1 MESNQIK
8 FLTLGIESSCD
19 DTSIAVIDDEL
30 NVLAEK
36 TASQIDSHKIW
47 GGVIPELA
55 SRMHQEAIMPLLD
68 DVLTTAGVKNPSKE
82 ISLIAA
88 TTGPGLMGSLLVGA
102 MTARALSFGWNVPF
116 TAVNHLEGHIFAN
129 LADAKNITP
138 PFISLIISGG
148 HTEIVWVKDFGN
160 YELLGTT
167 RDDAVGEAF
176 DKLSKFL
183 DLGYPGGPVLDKLA
197 QTGQA
202 IYNLPTPLCDTKE
215 IEFSFSG
222 LKTAAINLATN
233 LKEDSNKLG
242 KNFPL
247 NDLAASFQNTVCKIL
262 TSKLALAFE
271 KTGVKT
277 LTISGG
283 VAANSA
289 IRSALQDFCNK
300 RDITLYM
307 PQKHLCTDNGI
318 MIALAGYFAYKRG
331 EIINHRVSP
340 SWSLW

>member
-19 DTSIAVIDDEL
+19 DTSIAIIDNEL

-68 DVLTTAGVKNPSKE
+68 DVLATANIKDPTKE

-102 MTARALSFGWNVPF
+102 MTARALSFGWDIPF
-116 TAVNHLEGHIFAN
+116 TAVNHLEGHIFAT
-129 LADAKNITP
+129 LANAKDLTP

-148 HTEIVWVKDFGN
+148 HTEIVLVKDFGN

-183 DLGYPGGPVLDKLA
+183 DLGYPGGPVIDKLA
-197 QTGQA
+197 ETGKA

-222 LKTAAINLATN
+222 LKTATINLATQ
-233 LKEDSNKLG
+233 LKENFGKLDIDSH
-242 KNFPL
+242 L
-247 NDLAASFQNTVCKIL
+247 NDLAASFQDTVCKIL
-262 TSKLALAFE
+262 ISKLALAFD
-271 KTGVKT
+271 KTAVKT

-289 IRSALQDFCNK
+289 VRSALQDFCNK
-300 RDITLYM
+300 RNITLYM

-331 EIINHRVSP
+331 EITHHRVSP

>member
-1 MESNQIK
+1 MESNSIK

-19 DTSIAVIDDEL
+19 DTSIAVIDEEL

-68 DVLTTAGVKNPSKE
+68 DVLVEASVTNPAKE
-82 ISLIAA
+82 ISLIAS

-102 MTARALSFGWNVPF
+102 MTARALAFGWNVPF
-116 TAVNHLEGHIFAN
+116 TTVNHLEGHIFAAIAN
-129 LADAKNITP
+129 AKDLKP

-148 HTEIVWVKDFGN
+148 HTEIILVKDFGS

-167 RDDAVGEAF
+167 RDDAVGESF

-183 DLGYPGGPVLDKLA
+183 GLGYPGGPIIDKLA
-197 QTGQA
+197 ETGKVM
-202 IYNLPTPLCDTKE
+202 YDLPMPLCDTGE

-222 LKTAAINLATN
+222 LKTAAINLAAK
-233 LKEDSNKLG
+233 LKEEGRVFG
-242 KNFPL
+242 KNVPL
-247 NDLAASFQNTVCKIL
+247 NDIAASFQNTVCKIL
-262 TSKLALAFE
+262 TSKLALAFD
-271 KTGVKT
+271 KTGIKALT
-277 LTISGG
+277 LSGG

-289 IRSALQDFCNK
+289 IRSALCDFCNK
-300 RDITLYM
+300 RSITLYM

-318 MIALAGYFAYKRG
+318 MIAIAGYFAYKRG
-331 EIINHRVSP
+331 EVMNHRVSP

>member
-1 MESNQIK
+1 MK

-19 DTSIAVIDDEL
+19 DTSIAIIDNEL

-36 TASQIDSHKIW
+36 TASQVDSHKIW

-68 DVLTTAGVKNPSKE
+68 DVISSAGIKNPAKE
-82 ISLIAA
+82 ISLIAS

-102 MTARALSFGWNVPF
+102 MTARALSFGWSVPF
-116 TAVNHLEGHIFAN
+116 TAVNHLEGHIFATV
-129 LADAKNITP
+129 ADVKALRP

-167 RDDAVGEAF
+167 RDDAVGESF

-183 DLGYPGGPVLDKLA
+183 DLGYPGGPVIDKLA
-197 QTGQA
+197 KTGKA
-202 IYNLPTPLCDTKE
+202 IYNLPMPLCDTNE

-222 LKTAAINLATN
+222 LKTATINLAT
-233 LKEDSNKLG
+233 KLREEYS
-242 KNFPL
+242 KFDKDIPL
-247 NDLAASFQNTVCKIL
+247 NDLAASFQYTVCKIL
-262 TSKLALAFE
+262 TSKLALAFD
-271 KTGVKT
+271 KTGIKT

-289 IRSALQDFCNK
+289 IRSSLQNFCNK
-300 RDITLYM
+300 RNLTLYM
-307 PQKHLCTDNGI
+307 PQEHLCTDNGI

-331 EIINHRVSP
+331 NATNHRVSP

>member
-1 MESNQIK
+1 MEGHQVK

-19 DTSIAVIDDEL
+19 DTSIAIIDESL

-36 TASQIDSHKIW
+36 TASQIDSHKIF

-68 DVLTTAGVKNPSKE
+68 CVLAEAGVTNPSKE

-102 MTARALSFGWNVPF
+102 MTARALSYGWGVPF
-116 TAVNHLEGHIFAN
+116 TAVNHLEGHIFAALEEN
-129 LADAKNITP
+129 KNISP

-148 HTEIVWVKDFGN
+148 HTEIVLVRGFGK

-183 DLGYPGGPVLDKLA
+183 GLGYPGGPVIDKLA
-197 QTGQA
+197 SEGKAKYT
-202 IYNLPTPLCDTKE
+202 LPTPLCDTRE

-222 LKTAAINLATN
+222 LKTATINLATQ
-233 LKEDSNKLG
+233 LKEEFGENL
-242 KNFPL
+242 PL
-247 NDLAASFQNTVCKIL
+247 ADLAATFQETVCKIL
-262 TSKLALAFE
+262 TSKLTLAFE

-289 IRSALQDFCNK
+289 VRAALQDFCTK
-300 RDITLYM
+300 RGIALHM
-307 PQKHLCTDNGI
+307 PKKQLCTDNGI
-318 MIALAGYFAYKRG
+318 MIALAGYFAHKRG
-331 EIINHRVSP
+331 ETIQNRVSP
-340 SWSLW
+340 SWSIW